1 MTEIGL
7 LGMMIG
13 LGIIVGLHPGM
24 SLLPLHHQHFK
35 RVRTKLRLLLNSSA
49 PVLLPR
55 LSAVTSGP
63 PPRIERTSSPRGN
76 TSRIF

>member
-1 MTEIGL
+1 MTRIGL

-35 RVRTKLRLLLNSSA
+35 GVRTKLRLLLLNS
-49 PVLLPR
+49 PVLALLVQVPR
-55 LSAVTSGP
+55 FQL
-63 PPRIERTSSPRGN
+63 
-76 TSRIF
+76 